1 MKRNDGCQPQSNGY
15 VRTNDGVRD
24 MGSKVRGSVA
34 AILVGLLSPAILALS
49 GCGWG
54 GKSID
59 ETQGWSAAKLYQ
71 EAKEQSDS
79 GNYTQAI
86 KFFEKLEARYP
97 YGRYAQQAQ
106 LDAAYAYYRDGEAA
120 SAVAACDRFIKL
132 HPNHANVDY
141 AHYLKGLVNFN
152 DNQGLFGWLT
162 KEDPAER
169 DPKAARDAFDAFK
182 ELANRFP
189 ESKYTPDAQSRM
201 KFIVNS
207 LATHEVH
214 VARWYMRRGAYVA
227 AANRA
232 QFTVKTYP
240 EAPAMEEAL
249 ALMAGAYDAMGIADL
264 RDDAVRVLEKNF
276 PKSTFLRAKSG
287 GSQSWARLW

>member
-1 MKRNDGCQPQSNGY
+1 MANIERW
-15 VRTNDGVRD
+15 V
-24 MGSKVRGSVA
+24 SVA
-34 AILVGLLSPAILALS
+34 AIVSLLLLLS

-54 GKSID
+54 GKELD
-59 ETQGWSAAKLYQ
+59 ETQGWSAQKLYQ

-79 GNYTQAI
+79 GNYSLAI
-86 KFFEKLEARYP
+86 KYFERLEARYP
-97 YGRYAQQAQ
+97 YGRLAQQAQ

-120 SAVAACDRFIKL
+120 SAIAACDRFIKL
-132 HPNHANVDY
+132 HPNHPNVDY

-152 DNQGLFGWLT
+152 ENQGLFGWLT

-182 ELANRFP
+182 ELVARFP
-189 ESKYTPDAQSRM
+189 DSKYAPDALARM

-232 QFTVKTYP
+232 QFALKTYP
-240 EAPAMEEAL
+240 ETPAIEEAL
-249 ALMAGAYDAMGIADL
+249 AIMAGAYDALNILDL
-264 RDDAVRVLEKNF
+264 RDDAVRVLEKSF
-276 PKSTFLRAKSG
+276 PTSAFLRAKSG
-287 GSQSWARLW
+287 GRGSWARLF